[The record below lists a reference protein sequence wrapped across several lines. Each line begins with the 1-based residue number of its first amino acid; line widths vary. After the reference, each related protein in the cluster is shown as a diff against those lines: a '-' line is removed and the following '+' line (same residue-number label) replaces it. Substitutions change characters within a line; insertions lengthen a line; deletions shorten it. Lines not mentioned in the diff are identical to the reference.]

1 MNNDTS
7 LKEYYLNLQSLY
19 NKAVN
24 MLMALNSSLTTS
36 SAEIELNIADTD
48 DVENIIRIPSFIYLE
63 NKLEELNSNMDEL
76 FNIPEDG
83 EAWFTKSENSYKL
96 NLVRSNTAPISPIIN
111 TKDVHASIT
120 DNNFLKDMVTP
131 KTFLKL
137 NLSNLP
143 DNIEK
148 MFMRKVVIHSYDT
161 FEALRK
167 LSSNNL
173 LNYSECSALLYNLN
187 KGIDYDEYD
196 SVIDLPIKKE
206 MFNSNFRIEEII
218 TNAWV
223 DETSQKTNYVIRL
236 NTLIYTNEEDTSI
249 SYTLK
254 VGDYI
259 CLGNTM
265 SVYKVTA
272 VFANQTIQIE
282 EYIGHSVL
290 STFVENSAMQFQ
302 IYIADY
308 SKYHYTQVPL
318 EENQYVIIFLG
329 TIWNNVRSLLSDGY
343 IVDLNTVKMVDAT
356 GQPITDKY
364 NNQYSYMSYY
374 KEYCT
379 NLGDIILGMS
389 KCAYSQI
396 SNYTV
401 SELSNLLESDIIA
414 NAVNA
419 SVDVNTNLKVV
430 AINKHLVDDASNQDI
445 LNLHNQ
451 KNEINAKLQTCQ
463 SNIDQVY
470 STMLTTDFSQNVVV
484 TQASLQEKIQGYY
497 SERIVL
503 QKQLN
508 AVIDNINSKSSTLT
522 TSESRTKYR
531 IRGISDVTVL
541 EKHLNENYLN
551 VQLIGIDIEYKYK
564 STSKDTATLTT
575 INSVTFTDWNRQ
587 TTYDKERVLEFANGG
602 YGIKFKD
609 DSIIANT
616 IKWNQ
621 FDIPI
626 KDGEDVVIRYRYK
639 YSVGQPFITLYTPW
653 SEEKTVIF
661 PAEFTENMEVDSIL
675 SANANDTISA
685 TFNKTLV
692 DEGYTEHIQNKVL
705 SNEQVFYHMPENVY
719 SGFNTPENNL
729 ISLKDKLTELSN
741 DISKYKDY
749 IDSISNTAFEV
760 YLNYDENQVLLSP
773 NSLNK
778 INIYN
783 TEHLTDMFIKKEMNL
798 VIKNTG
804 TSQLKLYSIFPGN
817 INEHLIT
824 AQSNSYTTNKA
835 DYERVPIF
843 NSDKL
848 DGQYLGQWIYF
859 RQNSPFSKKSVYY
872 DDIFQNA
879 YDYKGSLK
887 SSPDSKL
894 SFISTFSNYMNTNN
908 SQALLGFKNNVY
920 NIGFDYSV
928 LNDVADVNTAIKEWE
943 KSNAAVDNNKITDF
957 NFFVYKEY
965 NDLSKYSEL
974 SSTEKLSKLYV
985 NKYILRYEDFI
996 IQQTTGSAAKYLTDE
1011 TNISEAVNTG
1021 IWYITENNSNP
1032 LQISDSSQM
1041 LGAFLYPNILSASQ
1055 LLTTGGEFDFKTI
1068 ETGNS
1073 VSIPVVFEYY
1083 VDPSL
1088 SKITKSL
1095 YFDLRN
1101 SLIHDPIHFMIE
1113 VTGNYD
1119 YSTTGEIYTDID
1131 NVEE

>member
-36 SAEIELNIADTD
+36 SSEIELNVSDTD
-48 DVENIIRIPSFIYLE
+48 DAETIVRIPSFIYLE

-83 EAWFTKSENSYKL
+83 EAWFTKAENSYKL
-96 NLVRSNTAPISPIIN
+96 NLVRSNTAPVSPIIN
-111 TKDVHASIT
+111 TRDVHASIT

-143 DNIEK
+143 DNIET
-148 MFMRKVVIHSYDT
+148 MFMRKVVIHSYST
-161 FEALRK
+161 FESLRK
-167 LSSNNL
+167 LASNNL
-173 LNYSECSALLYNLN
+173 LNYSECSALLYNLQ

-196 SVIDLPIKKE
+196 SIIDLPLKKE
-206 MFNSNFRIEEII
+206 MFNSNFRIEEIV
-218 TNAWV
+218 TDAWV
-223 DETSQKTNYVIRL
+223 DMTSQKTNYVVRL
-236 NTLIYTNEEDTSI
+236 NTITYTNEEDTSI

-254 VGDYI
+254 VGDSI

-272 VFANQTIQIE
+272 VFANQTVQIE
-282 EYIGHSVL
+282 ESIGHSVL
-290 STFVENSAMQFQ
+290 STFAENSDMQFQ
-302 IYIADY
+302 LYIADY
-308 SKYHYTQVPL
+308 SKYHYVQVPL

-329 TIWNNVRSLLSDGY
+329 TVWNNVRSLLSDGY
-343 IVDLNTVKMVDAT
+343 IVDLNTIKMVDAS
-356 GQPITDKY
+356 GQPIMDKY

-374 KEYCT
+374 SEYCT

-396 SNYTV
+396 TNYTV
-401 SELSNLLESDIIA
+401 TDLTNLLESDIIT

-419 SVDVNTNLKVV
+419 SVDVNKNLKVV
-430 AINKHLVDDASNQDI
+430 AINKHLVDDATNKDI

-451 KNEINAKLQTCQ
+451 KNEINAQLQTCQ

-484 TQASLQEKIQGYY
+484 TQASLQEKIQGFY
-497 SERIVL
+497 SERIIL

-508 AVIDNINSKSSTLT
+508 AVIDEINSKGSSMT

-531 IRGISDVTVL
+531 IRGISDVNVL
-541 EKHLNENYLN
+541 ETHLNTNYSN
-551 VQLIGIDIEYKYK
+551 VKLIGIDIEYKYK

-575 INSVTFTDWNRQ
+575 INSATFTDWNKQ
-587 TTYDKERVLEFANGG
+587 ITYDKERVLEFANGG

-609 DSIIANT
+609 DSIIGNT

-626 KDGEDVVIRYRYK
+626 KAGEDVVIRYRYK

-653 SEEKTVIF
+653 SDEKTVVF
-661 PAEFTENMEVDSIL
+661 PTEFTENTEVDSIL
-675 SANANDTISA
+675 SVNSKDTISA
-685 TFNKTLV
+685 SFNKTLV

-705 SNEQVFYHMPENVY
+705 SNEQIFFHMPENVY

-729 ISLKDKLTELSN
+729 ISLKDKLIELSN
-741 DISKYKDY
+741 DINKYKDY
-749 IDSISNTAFEV
+749 IDSITNTSFEV

-817 INEHLIT
+817 INERLIT
-824 AQSNSYTTNKA
+824 AQSNSYTTNKG
-835 DYERVPIF
+835 DYERVPMF
-843 NSDKL
+843 VSDKL

-859 RQNSPFSKKSVYY
+859 RQNSAYSKKDIYY
-872 DDIFQNA
+872 NDIFQNA
-879 YDYKGSLK
+879 FDYKGSLK
-887 SSPDSKL
+887 SSTESKL
-894 SFISTFSNYMNTNN
+894 SFISAFSNYINTNN
-908 SQALLGFKNNVY
+908 SQPLLGFKNNVY
-920 NIGFDYSV
+920 NVGFDYST
-928 LNDVADVNTAIKEWE
+928 LNDVTDVNAAIEEWQ
-943 KSNAAVDNNKITDF
+943 KSNAAVDNSKITDF

-965 NDLSKYSEL
+965 NDLSKYNDL

-996 IQQTTGSAAKYLTDE
+996 VQQTAGASSKYLNAETSITD
-1011 TNISEAVNTG
+1011 AVNTG
-1021 IWYITENNSNP
+1021 IWYVSENNSNP
-1032 LQISDSSQM
+1032 LQISDPSQL
-1041 LGAFLYPNILSASQ
+1041 LGAFLYPNILSVAQ
-1055 LLTTGGEFDFKTI
+1055 VLTEGGEFDYKAVSP
-1068 ETGNS
+1068 GNS
-1073 VSIPVVFEYY
+1073 ISLPIVFEYF
-1083 VDPSL
+1083 VDASL
-1088 SKITKSL
+1088 PTIKKSL
-1095 YFDLRN
+1095 YFDIRN

-1131 NVEE
+1131 KVEE

>member
-36 SAEIELNIADTD
+36 SAEIELNVADTD
-48 DVENIIRIPSFIYLE
+48 DANSIIRIPSFIYLE
-63 NKLEELNSNMDEL
+63 NKLEELNSNMNEL

-83 EAWFTKSENSYKL
+83 EAWFTKAENTYKL
-96 NLVRSNTAPISPIIN
+96 NLIRSNTAPISPSII
-111 TKDVHASIT
+111 TRDVQASIV

-137 NLSNLP
+137 NLTNLP

-148 MFMRKVVIHSYDT
+148 MFMRKVVVHSYET
-161 FEALRK
+161 FEALRQ

-173 LNYSECSALLYNLN
+173 LNYAECSALIYNLQ

-218 TNAWV
+218 KNAWI
-223 DETSQKTNYVIRL
+223 DETTQKTNYIIRL

-254 VGDYI
+254 AGDSI

-265 SVYKVTA
+265 TVYTVKNVRD
-272 VFANQTIQIE
+272 NQTIEIE
-282 EYIGHSVL
+282 ESIGHSVL
-290 STFVENSAMQFQ
+290 STFAENNAMVLQ

-308 SKYHYTQVPL
+308 SKYHYVQVPL
-318 EENQYVIIFLG
+318 EENQYIVVFLG

-343 IVDLNTVKMVDAT
+343 IVDLNTIKMVDAA
-356 GQPITDKY
+356 GQPIVDKN
-364 NNQYSYMSYY
+364 NNQFSYMNYY

-401 SELSNLLESDIIA
+401 SELANLLESDIIK
-414 NAVNA
+414 NTVNA

-430 AINKHLVDDASNQDI
+430 AINKHLVDDASNTDI
-445 LNLHNQ
+445 INLHNQ
-451 KNEINAKLQTCQ
+451 KNELNAKLQTCQ

-508 AVIDNINSKSSTLT
+508 AVIDNINSKASTLT

-531 IRGISDVTVL
+531 IRGISDVSIL
-541 EKHLNENYLN
+541 EKHLNDNYLN

-575 INSVTFTDWNRQ
+575 INSATFTDWNRQ
-587 TTYDKERVLEFANGG
+587 ITYDKERVLEFANGG
-602 YGIKFKD
+602 YGIVFKD
-609 DSIIANT
+609 ESVIGNT

-653 SEEKTVIF
+653 SDEKTVVF

-675 SANANDTISA
+675 SANSKDTIGA
-685 TFNKTLV
+685 TFSKTLV

-705 SNEQVFYHMPENVY
+705 SNEQVFFHMPENVY

-729 ISLKDKLTELSN
+729 ISLKDKLTQLSN
-741 DISKYKDY
+741 DINKYKDY

-760 YLNYDENQVLLSP
+760 YLNYDDNQVLLSP

-804 TSQLKLYSIFPGN
+804 TSQLKLYSLFPGN
-817 INEHLIT
+817 VNEHLIN
-824 AQSNSYTTNKA
+824 ASNNSYTTSKG

-843 NSDKL
+843 NADKL

-859 RQNSPFSKKSVYY
+859 RQNSPYSRKNVYY
-872 DDIFQNA
+872 DNIFQNA
-879 YDYKGSLK
+879 FDYTASLINSDK
-887 SSPDSKL
+887 QKV
-894 SFISTFSNYMNTNN
+894 SFISSFANYINTNN
-908 SQALLGFKNNVY
+908 SQALLGFRNNVF
-920 NIGFDYSV
+920 NISFDYSQ
-928 LNDVADVNTAIKEWE
+928 LNTEEEVQEKIKEWE
-943 KSNAAVDNNKITDF
+943 ESNSAVSNDKVTSFDF
-957 NFFVYKEY
+957 FKYAEY
-965 NDLSKYSEL
+965 NDLLEYDKL
-974 SSTEKLSKLYV
+974 STEEKLAKLYV

-996 IQQTTGSAAKYLTDE
+996 IQQTTGSAATYLDADTSITDAL
-1011 TNISEAVNTG
+1011 SKG
-1021 IWYITENNSNP
+1021 IWYVSENNSNP
-1032 LQISDSSQM
+1032 TQISDSSQ
-1041 LGAFLYPNILSASQ
+1041 LIGAFLYPNLLSTAQ
-1055 LLTTGGEFDFKTI
+1055 VLTTGGEFDFKAI
-1068 ETGNS
+1068 ETGGS
-1073 VSIPVVFEYY
+1073 ISIPIVFEYF
-1083 VDPSL
+1083 VDASL
-1088 SKITKSL
+1088 TSITKSI

-1131 NVEE
+1131 KVTE

>member
-7 LKEYYLNLQSLY
+7 LKEYYLNLQSMY
-19 NKAVN
+19 NKAIN

-36 SAEIELNIADTD
+36 SAEIELNISDTD
-48 DVENIIRIPSFIYLE
+48 DASSNIRIPSFIYIE
-63 NKLEELNSNMDEL
+63 NKLEELNSNMNEL
-76 FNIPEDG
+76 FNIPTDG
-83 EAWFTKSENSYKL
+83 EAWFTKSENTYKL
-96 NLVRSNTAPISPIIN
+96 NLIRSNTAPISPIIN
-111 TKDVHASIT
+111 TRDVHASIV

-143 DNIEK
+143 DNIEE
-148 MFMRKVVIHSYDT
+148 MFMRKVVIHNYDT

-173 LNYSECSALLYNLN
+173 LNYSECNALLYNLQ

-218 TNAWV
+218 KDAWI
-223 DETSQKTNYVIRL
+223 DTTTQKTNYVIRL
-236 NTLIYTNEEDTSI
+236 NTLTYTNEEDTAI

-254 VGDYI
+254 IGDSI

-265 SVYKVTA
+265 TVYKVTA
-272 VFANQTIQIE
+272 VFSNQTIQIE
-282 EYIGHSVL
+282 ESIGHSVL
-290 STFVENSAMQFQ
+290 STFNENSSMQFQ

-308 SKYHYTQVPL
+308 SKYHYVQVPL
-318 EENQYVIIFLG
+318 EENQYIIVFLG

-343 IVDLNTVKMVDAT
+343 IVDLNTIRMVDVS
-356 GQPITDKY
+356 GQPIMDKY

-396 SNYTV
+396 TNYNV
-401 SELSNLLESDIIA
+401 SELTNLLESDVIL

-430 AINKHLVDDASNQDI
+430 AINKHLVDDESNKDI
-445 LNLHNQ
+445 INLHNQ

-508 AVIDNINSKSSTLT
+508 AIIDNINSKSSTLT

-531 IRGISDVTVL
+531 IRGISDINVL
-541 EKHLNENYLN
+541 EKHLKENYIN

-575 INSVTFTDWNRQ
+575 INSATFTDWNRQ
-587 TTYDKERVLEFANGG
+587 ITYDKERILDFSNGN

-609 DSIIANT
+609 DSIIGNT

-626 KDGEDVVIRYRYK
+626 KEGEDVVIRYRYK
-639 YSVGQPFITLYTPW
+639 YSIGQPFITLYTPW
-653 SEEKTVIF
+653 SDEKTVIF
-661 PAEFTENMEVDSIL
+661 PAEFTENVEVNSIIATN
-675 SANANDTISA
+675 SKDTISA

-729 ISLKDKLTELSN
+729 ISLKDKLTELTN

-749 IDSISNTAFEV
+749 IDSISNTSFEV
-760 YLNYDENQVLLSP
+760 YLNYDDNQVLLSP

-804 TSQLKLYSIFPGN
+804 TSTLKFYSIFPGN

-824 AQSNSYTTNKA
+824 AQSNSYTTNKG

-843 NSDKL
+843 NADKL

-859 RQNSPFSKKSVYY
+859 RQNSPYSKMNIYY

-879 YDYKGSLK
+879 YDYKSSLK
-887 SSPDSKL
+887 SSEDTKLTYISAFSKY
-894 SFISTFSNYMNTNN
+894 INANN
-908 SQALLGFKNNVY
+908 SQGLLGFKNNAY
-920 NIGFDYSV
+920 NVGFDYSK
-928 LNDVADVNTAIKEWE
+928 LNDIDDIQIAIEEWE
-943 KSNAAVDNNKITDF
+943 KSNSAVDLNKITDF
-957 NFFVYKEY
+957 NFFIYKDY
-965 NDLSKYSEL
+965 NDISKYNEL
-974 SSTEKLSKLYV
+974 PASEKLSKLYI
-985 NKYILRYEDFI
+985 NKYVLRYEDFI
-996 IQQTTGSAAKYLTDE
+996 IQQTAGSAVTYLTPE
-1011 TNISEAVNTG
+1011 TSISNAINKG
-1021 IWYITENNSNP
+1021 IWYVSENNSNP
-1032 LQISDSSQM
+1032 LTITDISQI
-1041 LGAFLYPNILSASQ
+1041 LGAFLYPNLLSNSQ
-1055 LLTTGGEFDFKTI
+1055 VLTTGGEFDYKAI
-1068 ETGNS
+1068 EPGNS
-1073 VSIPVVFEYY
+1073 ISIPIVFEYF
-1083 VDPSL
+1083 VDSTL
-1088 SKITKSL
+1088 SSITKSL

-1101 SLIHDPIHFMIE
+1101 SLIHDPVHFMIE

-1119 YSTTGEIYTDID
+1119 YSTTGEIYADID

>member
-36 SAEIELNIADTD
+36 AAEIELNVADTD
-48 DVENIIRIPSFIYLE
+48 EAETIVRIPSFIYLE

-96 NLVRSNTAPISPIIN
+96 NLVRSNTAPVSPIIN
-111 TKDVHASIT
+111 TRDVHASIT

-143 DNIEK
+143 DNVEQV
-148 MFMRKVVIHSYDT
+148 FMRKVVIHSYDN
-161 FEALRK
+161 FEYLRT

-173 LNYSECSALLYNLN
+173 LNYAQCSALLYNLN

-196 SVIDLPIKKE
+196 TVLDLPIKKE

-218 TNAWV
+218 KDAWV
-223 DETSQKTNYVIRL
+223 DTTSQKTNYIVRL
-236 NTLIYTNEEDTSI
+236 NTLIYNNEEDTSI
-249 SYTLK
+249 SYTLN
-254 VGDYI
+254 VGDSI

-265 SVYKVTA
+265 SIYTVKTVS
-272 VFANQTIQIE
+272 ANQTVQLE
-282 EYIGHSVL
+282 QSIGHSVL
-290 STFVENSAMQFQ
+290 STFAENSSMQFQ
-302 IYIADY
+302 IYVADY
-308 SKYHYTQVPL
+308 SKYHYVQVPL
-318 EENQYVIIFLG
+318 EENQYIIVFLG
-329 TIWNNVRSLLSDGY
+329 TIWNNVRSVLSDGY
-343 IVDLNTVKMVDAT
+343 IVDLNTIRMVDSN
-356 GQPITDKY
+356 GQPITDKN

-374 KEYCT
+374 NEYCT

-396 SNYTV
+396 TNYTAN
-401 SELSNLLESDIIA
+401 ELNALLGSDIIL
-414 NAVNA
+414 NAVNS

-430 AINKHLVDDASNQDI
+430 AINKHLVDDATNADI
-445 LNLHNQ
+445 INLHNQ

-470 STMLTTDFSQNVVV
+470 STMLSTDFSQNVVV
-484 TQASLQEKIQGYY
+484 TQSALQSKIQGFYT
-497 SERIVL
+497 ERISL

-508 AVIDNINSKSSTLT
+508 AVIDNINSKANTLT

-531 IRGISDVTVL
+531 IRGISDVTIL
-541 EKHLNENYLN
+541 ENYLANTFTN
-551 VQLIGIDIEYKYK
+551 VQIIGIDIEYKYK

-575 INSVTFTDWNRQ
+575 INSATFTDWNRQ
-587 TTYDKERVLEFANGG
+587 MSFDKERILDFSNGS
-602 YGIKFKD
+602 YGITFKD
-609 DSIIANT
+609 DSIISNT

-626 KDGEDVVIRYRYK
+626 KEGEDVVIRYRYK
-639 YSVGQPFITLYTPW
+639 YSVGQPFITLYTQW
-653 SEEKTVIF
+653 SEEKTVVF
-661 PAEFTENMEVDSIL
+661 PPEFVENVEIDSIL
-675 SANANDTISA
+675 SSNSKDTISA
-685 TFNKTLV
+685 TFNKTLI

-741 DISKYKDY
+741 DIAKYKDY
-749 IDSISNTAFEV
+749 IDSIANSSFEV
-760 YLNYDENQVLLSP
+760 YLSYDDNQVLLSP

-783 TEHLTDMFIKKEMNL
+783 TEHLTDSFIRKEMNI

-804 TSQLKLYSIFPGN
+804 VSQLKLYSLFPGN
-817 INEHLIT
+817 INEHLINS
-824 AQSNSYTTNKA
+824 ANNSYTTNKG

-843 NSDKL
+843 NADKL

-859 RQNSPFSKKSVYY
+859 RQNSPFSKKDIYL

-879 YDYKGSLK
+879 FDYRSSLIN
-887 SSPDSKL
+887 SSDDKV
-894 SFISTFSNYMNTNN
+894 SFVTSFNTYINVDN
-908 SQALLGFKNNVY
+908 VQALLGFRNNAY
-920 NIGFDYSV
+920 NVGFDYST
-928 LNDVADVNTAIKEWE
+928 LNDVEDVQSAITAWQE
-943 KSNAAVDNNKITDF
+943 SNSAVDNNKVTDF
-957 NFFVYKEY
+957 EFFKYKEY
-965 NDLSKYSEL
+965 NDLSLYKNL
-974 SSTEKLSKLYV
+974 SYEEKASKLYV
-985 NKYILRYEDFI
+985 NKYILRYEDFV
-996 IQQTTGSAAKYLTDE
+996 IQREPGVSAQNLSAENSITDAIKTGMWFVS
-1011 TNISEAVNTG
+1011 
-1021 IWYITENNSNP
+1021 ENNDTATP
-1032 LQISDSSQM
+1032 LQLPEQII
-1041 LGAFLYPNILSASQ
+1041 GAFLYPNILSTSQ
-1055 LLTTGGEFDFKTI
+1055 ILTAGGQFDYKVI
-1068 ETGNS
+1068 NAGNS
-1073 VSIPVVFEYY
+1073 MSIPIVFEYF
-1083 VDPSL
+1083 VNADLPVIS
-1088 SKITKSL
+1088 KSL

-1101 SLIHDPIHFMIE
+1101 SLINDPIHYMIE

-1119 YSTTGEIYTDID
+1119 YSTTGEIYADID
-1131 NVEE
+1131 KIEE